1 MILSVVFIWIR
12 SNIIIFWIM
21 TKTSSPYALN
31 GIPLMVMFERLT
43 PNAKA
48 SISKVDAASPTSE

>member
-1 MILSVVFIWIR
+1 
-12 SNIIIFWIM
+12 M

-48 SISKVDAASPTSE
+48 SISKVDAASPTSERVES